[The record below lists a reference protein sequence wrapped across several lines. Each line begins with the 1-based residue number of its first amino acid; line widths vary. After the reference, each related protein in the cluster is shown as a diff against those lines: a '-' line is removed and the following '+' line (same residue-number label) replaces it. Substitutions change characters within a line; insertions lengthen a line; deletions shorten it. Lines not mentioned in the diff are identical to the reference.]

1 MDKNYGFRF
10 REWNIYND
18 ARKFKREVYLIANK
32 FPPEEKFGLTDQ
44 SKRAANSIVL
54 NVAES
59 ANKSTDKDMRVYIN
73 RSHCSLDEVVA
84 CMDYAL
90 DENFIDLSTHQRI
103 LDMGSDLAK
112 RLNGFTK
119 YLSR

>member
-1 MDKNYGFRF
+1 
-10 REWNIYND
+10 
-18 ARKFKREVYLIANK
+18 
-32 FPPEEKFGLTDQ
+32 
-44 SKRAANSIVL
+44 
-54 NVAES
+54 
-59 ANKSTDKDMRVYIN
+59 
-73 RSHCSLDEVVA
+73 
-84 CMDYAL
+84 MDYAL